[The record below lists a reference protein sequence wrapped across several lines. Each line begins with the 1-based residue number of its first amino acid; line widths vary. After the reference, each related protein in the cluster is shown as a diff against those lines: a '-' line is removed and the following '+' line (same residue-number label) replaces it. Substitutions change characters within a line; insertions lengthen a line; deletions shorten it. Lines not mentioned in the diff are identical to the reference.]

1 MRSPIITYK
10 IFHFPVLRALL
21 QILVALILLVQFPLL
36 SRAQENYI
44 PLAVEGAQ
52 WIVAT
57 GDMTTPW
64 PVEYLWEYYA
74 KGDTNINDIVYKKI
88 YGRSL
93 VTTQD
98 PPPFIPNGDYHLKGL
113 IRDDTIEKKV
123 YAIDLFGSGEDFC
136 PADEEFLMY
145 DFSVEQG
152 DTVGFCLLPDWE
164 TYMIDTI
171 HQDVYNGF
179 DTRRFQLLWMYE
191 NYFEGIGSDY
201 GLFEPFFIP
210 IDKAASNPLYYSYLY
225 YYCRQAPC
233 GLIVS
238 VTDHQLS
245 YNQIKIYPNPA
256 TSVLNIKLRT
266 TETSGEISL
275 FSIYGQEL
283 MQIKAER
290 NKDEYSLDIS
300 DLPAGNYIL
309 TYDQE
314 GVVLDTEKIIVS
326 R

>member
-1 MRSPIITYK
+1 MRRPK
-10 IFHFPVLRALL
+10 IKSKMLRISGLGVTPRIFLTLTLL
-21 QILVALILLVQFPLL
+21 LQFPLL
-36 SRAQENYI
+36 SRAQDDYI

-57 GDMTTPW
+57 GDMTSIL

-74 KGDTNINDIVYKKI
+74 LGDTSINDIVYKKI
-88 YGRSL
+88 YHRSL

-98 PPPFIPNGDYHLKGL
+98 PPPYIPNGDYHLKGL

-123 YAIDLFGSGEDFC
+123 YAIDLFGSGGDFC
-136 PADEEFLMY
+136 PAGEEFLMY
-145 DFSVEQG
+145 DFSVDQG

-171 HQDVYNGF
+171 HQDVYKGF
-179 DTRRFQLLWMYE
+179 DTRRFQLLWIYDS
-191 NYFEGIGSDY
+191 YFEGIGSDY
-201 GLFEPFFIP
+201 GLYEPFFIP
-210 IDKAASNPLYYSYLY
+210 IDKAASNPLYYNYLY

-238 VTDHQLS
+238 VREK
-245 YNQIKIYPNPA
+245 QITRNYFQIYPNPA